1 MPRLAAASPADARRP
16 SPLSALLLSLAAL
29 AAGCGES
36 EHPLRAVERGE
47 AEVTGQGVLV
57 VVVDGLR
64 WDHTSLAGYD
74 RETTP
79 FLARFSEQCAVFANA
94 WTPVASLLGA
104 HVGLLSGAD
113 PALAVPPPAA
123 GGEAASR
130 RPLVVPRALG
140 LVARPFLARAWRTA
154 AFLDHPA
161 IEELSGFDVGFC
173 DFVAYRGRTR
183 VGELADDDTGVT
195 GVGLRFLRWL
205 NERDLDEDWFA
216 YVHLH
221 DLERQWSEGVEPAL
235 AGLVSRATAG
245 WEERPELDFVPP
257 IGLTEPALDALPA
270 SRTGDGR
277 PRSLSSYELRYDR
290 ALRALDV
297 ALERLVM
304 HVDEYGRGREV
315 TIVVVGSYGIELGE
329 HGLYLAPGLAAEEDL
344 HVPLLVRPAG
354 RVAERLGFEG
364 GRRVGTLVS
373 TLDVAP
379 TLVELAGLRPLPIA
393 HGYSLVPFLTGDG
406 SAPPVRRRVFAR
418 AAFGDGAAVVGTDDA
433 WFDPR
438 GSRARAAS
446 DRGSEDLSSPWDG
459 ALLPTLWGRWE
470 SLLLTERRRLHFG
483 VGEADT
489 TAAELL
495 DALQRDPISALV
507 EHSGTQERDAGGGAR
522 ASSD

>member
-1 MPRLAAASPADARRP
+1 
-16 SPLSALLLSLAAL
+16 
-29 AAGCGES
+29 
-36 EHPLRAVERGE
+36 
-47 AEVTGQGVLV
+47 
-57 VVVDGLR
+57 
-64 WDHTSLAGYD
+64 
-74 RETTP
+74 
-79 FLARFSEQCAVFANA
+79 
-94 WTPVASLLGA
+94 
-104 HVGLLSGAD
+104 
-113 PALAVPPPAA
+113 PPPAA

-354 RVAERLGFEG
+354 RIAERLGFEG
-364 GRRVGTLVS
+364 GRRVGSLVS

-379 TLVELAGLRPLPIA
+379 TLVELAGLRPLPIS
-393 HGYSLVPFLTGDG
+393 HGYSLAPFLKGDG

-446 DRGSEDLSSPWDG
+446 DGAVEDLSAPG
-459 ALLPTLWGRWE
+459 PRALLPTLWGRWE
-470 SLLLTERRRLHFG
+470 SLLLTERR
-483 VGEADT
+483 
-489 TAAELL
+489 
-495 DALQRDPISALV
+495 
-507 EHSGTQERDAGGGAR
+507 
-522 ASSD
+522 